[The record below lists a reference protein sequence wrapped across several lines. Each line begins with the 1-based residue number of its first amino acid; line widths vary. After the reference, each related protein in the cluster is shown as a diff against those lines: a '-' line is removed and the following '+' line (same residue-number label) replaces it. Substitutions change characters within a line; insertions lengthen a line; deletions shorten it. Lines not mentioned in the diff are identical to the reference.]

1 MSVDAGNLHGDGDI
15 LLLSCYELGHV
26 PAGITWPTAFLR
38 RAGFAPK
45 AIDLA
50 ICELDEVAVRAAKL
64 VAISV
69 PMHTALRLGVPV
81 AQRIR
86 SLNAAAHIC
95 FHGLYAQLNREWLLG
110 NLADS
115 CLGGE
120 SEQALVA
127 LAQALARGEAPAAVA
142 APLLA
147 RQDYP
152 IPDASGLTGN
162 YAELLNNG
170 HSAPA
175 GFAEATR
182 GCKYTCRHCPVTPV
196 YNGRFFAVPVEN
208 VLQQVRTQVAS
219 GAQHITFGD
228 PDFLNGPRHALRVV
242 KALHAEFPLLTFDI
256 TAKVEHLV
264 NHADLLPQ
272 LAECGCLF
280 IVTAV
285 ESLSNHVLEILD
297 KGHTRAD
304 VEQALAVTRAA
315 GITLRPS
322 LVAFTPWTTLDDYL
336 ELFEF
341 AAANALVGAIEPVQF
356 TIRLLL
362 PPKSALLEH
371 PQMVPHLRELRAGDF
386 GYRWEH
392 PDSRLDAL
400 HREAVA
406 VAEQGG
412 DDAAV
417 FPALWSLARSTA
429 GQAPPLPVGATPG
442 PRLSESWYCCAE
454 PSLELLQ
461 GRGTDS
467 LIARQPNPSQDV

>member
-1 MSVDAGNLHGDGDI
+1 MSGDAGNLHGDGAI
-15 LLLSCYELGHV
+15 LLLSCYELGHI
-26 PAGITWPTAFLR
+26 PAGITWPAAFLR

-45 AIDLA
+45 VIDLS
-50 ICELDEVAVRAAKL
+50 ICELDEVAVRDAKL

-69 PMHTALRLGVPV
+69 PMHTALRLAVPV

-110 NLADS
+110 NLANS

-120 SEQALVA
+120 SEQALVG
-127 LAQALARGEAPAAVA
+127 LAQVLARGEAPAAVA
-142 APLLA
+142 TPLLT

-170 HSAPA
+170 RSIPA

-182 GCKYTCRHCPVTPV
+182 GCKYACRHCPVTPV

-208 VLQQVRTQVAS
+208 VLQQIRMQVAS

-228 PDFLNGPRHALRVV
+228 PDFLNGPRHALRVTE
-242 KALHAEFPLLTFDI
+242 ALHAEFPQLTFDI

-272 LAECGCLF
+272 LAEYGCLF

-285 ESLSNHVLEILD
+285 ESLSTHVLEILD
-297 KGHTRAD
+297 KGHTRSD
-304 VEQALAVTRAA
+304 VEQAITVTRKA
-315 GITLRPS
+315 GIALRPS

-341 AAANALVGAIEPVQF
+341 AAVNALVGAIEPVQF

-362 PPKSALLEH
+362 PPESLLLDH
-371 PQMVPHLRELRAGDF
+371 PQMTPHLRELRAGDF

-392 PDSRLDAL
+392 PDPRVDAL

-412 DDAAV
+412 DDADV
-417 FPALWSLARSTA
+417 FHALWSLARSAA
-429 GQAPPLPVGATPG
+429 GLEPPQSVAATPG
-442 PRLSESWYCCAE
+442 PHLTESWYCCAE
-454 PSLELLQ
+454 PSPELLQ
-461 GRGTDS
+461 VRGRST
-467 LIARQPNPSQDV
+467 